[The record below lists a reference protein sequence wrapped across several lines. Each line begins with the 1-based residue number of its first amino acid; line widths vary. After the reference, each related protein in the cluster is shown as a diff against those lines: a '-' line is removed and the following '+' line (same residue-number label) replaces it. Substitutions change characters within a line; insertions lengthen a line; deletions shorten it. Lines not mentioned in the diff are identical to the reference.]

1 MEVDASFCINNN
13 VLISTMA
20 FFGISPF
27 QFAHSINR
35 SNQTIS
41 QKMMKKDDD
50 DDDDD
55 DEP

>member
-35 SNQTIS
+35 SNQTIN